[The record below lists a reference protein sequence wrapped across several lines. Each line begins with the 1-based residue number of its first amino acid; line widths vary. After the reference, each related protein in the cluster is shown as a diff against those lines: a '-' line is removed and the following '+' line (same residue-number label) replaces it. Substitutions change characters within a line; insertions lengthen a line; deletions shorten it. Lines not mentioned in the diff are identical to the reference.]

1 MRGPMQARHPRAFI
15 SRTLRD
21 LGFRSPKRRSHSN
34 LPAPS
39 RFRKLT
45 VSGTKLFAVE
55 YYTSELY
62 NSLRAARVAYG
73 CELRPGGVLMR
84 PVVCVFLF
92 WLGVAVCSGAGRQVT
107 DSARLASGLAIDL
120 TYPSEAPPKAAQIM
134 VHVSDPDGLD
144 DLTITSVSEDLRYQ
158 TNLSGSQPTRE
169 LRRVFALTD
178 LF

>member
-1 MRGPMQARHPRAFI
+1 
-15 SRTLRD
+15 
-21 LGFRSPKRRSHSN
+21 
-34 LPAPS
+34 
-39 RFRKLT
+39 
-45 VSGTKLFAVE
+45 
-55 YYTSELY
+55 
-62 NSLRAARVAYG
+62 
-73 CELRPGGVLMR
+73 MR

-178 LF
+178 LFQSDRQYRSPLQIEVTVRNTRGETASARAIIHLKK

>member
-1 MRGPMQARHPRAFI
+1 
-15 SRTLRD
+15 
-21 LGFRSPKRRSHSN
+21 
-34 LPAPS
+34 
-39 RFRKLT
+39 
-45 VSGTKLFAVE
+45 
-55 YYTSELY
+55 
-62 NSLRAARVAYG
+62 
-73 CELRPGGVLMR
+73 MR

-178 LF
+178 LFQARWTEEIHDEWMRNVLATRPDVTRESLVRCRELMDGTCRIAWSPGTSSSSRPSRFPTVTTGTCSRRPSTAGRESLSRST